1 MMDPDNTPATP
12 IHHQNVTDDAPP
24 SVVAADAPD
33 VPRIPYDVEQ
43 IKADMKECS
52 EFVWD
57 VQEVRGIQ
65 SDVIAAR
72 FDLNRPN
79 ASRTLSVLLEPCIVG
94 LL

>member
-1 MMDPDNTPATP
+1 
-12 IHHQNVTDDAPP
+12 
-24 SVVAADAPD
+24 
-33 VPRIPYDVEQ
+33 
-43 IKADMKECS
+43 MKECS

-72 FDLNRPN
+72 FDPNRPN

>member
-1 MMDPDNTPATP
+1 MMDPDNTPTTP
-12 IHHQNVTDDAPP
+12 IQHQNVTDDAPP
-24 SVVAADAPD
+24 SAVAVDAPD

-72 FDLNRPN
+72 FDPNRPN